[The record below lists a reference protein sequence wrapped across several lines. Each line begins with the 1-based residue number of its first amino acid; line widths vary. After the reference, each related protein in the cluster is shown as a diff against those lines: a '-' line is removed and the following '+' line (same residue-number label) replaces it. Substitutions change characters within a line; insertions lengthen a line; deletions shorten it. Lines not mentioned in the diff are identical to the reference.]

1 MTKLRQRQRKK
12 KRVALENIQRA
23 RDRAEMERWRKR
35 DAEKI
40 NEIVKM
46 ENERLAQMYGVK
58 DRYEVSEVE
67 EMVKQLEAE
76 GAYANYDQDAPEL
89 IVDIPCDGSARN

>member
-58 DRYEVSEVE
+58 DRYEVSEVT
-67 EMVKQLEAE
+67 KT
-76 GAYANYDQDAPEL
+76 P
-89 IVDIPCDGSARN
+89 RN

>member
-12 KRVALENIQRA
+12 KRIALENIQRA
-23 RDRAEMERWRKR
+23 RDRAERERWRKR
-35 DAEKI
+35 DEEMIDAI
-40 NEIVKM
+40 MKM

-58 DRYEVSEVE
+58 DSYEDWEVE

-76 GAYANYDQDAPEL
+76 GAYAKYDQDAPQL
-89 IVDIPCDGSARN
+89 IVDNP

>member
-12 KRVALENIQRA
+12 KRVALENMQRA

-89 IVDIPCDGSARN
+89 IVDIPCDRSARN